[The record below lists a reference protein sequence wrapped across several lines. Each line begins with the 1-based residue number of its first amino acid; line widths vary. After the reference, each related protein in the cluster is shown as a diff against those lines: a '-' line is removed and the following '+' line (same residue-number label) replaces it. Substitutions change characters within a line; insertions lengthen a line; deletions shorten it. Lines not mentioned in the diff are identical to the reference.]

1 MISKELTLVMPTK
14 NHEGLIL
21 DNLKYIDSYLK
32 NNFTKYEIVIV
43 SNGSSEDNVNL
54 IKQNNSNFINHLIFK
69 QSGKGFA
76 VREGIKKSSYKYILI
91 CDADLSVDIKFVK
104 KFFKDGIPLA
114 NFVVGSRKLNE
125 SSVEKTPF
133 IRLLSG
139 GIFTYLT
146 KHYLGINISDTQ
158 CGFKLIDKSKFLNCD
173 KYYSNDFFYD
183 VELFLL
189 AKKLFLSVTEV
200 PVQYIHN
207 NKSSLRLFSDSI
219 QMFFKLIS
227 IKKNIK
233 KIN

>member
-1 MISKELTLVMPTK
+1 MISKELTLVIPTK
-14 NHEGLIL
+14 NHEGLVL
-21 DNLKYIDSYLK
+21 DNLKYINSYLK

-54 IKQNNSNFINHLIFK
+54 IKQNNSNFINHLIFE

-76 VREGIKKSSYKYILI
+76 VREGIKESSYKYILI

-104 KFFKDGIPLA
+104 KFFKEGIPLA

-146 KHYLGINISDTQ
+146 KYYLGINISDTQ

-189 AKKLFLSVTEV
+189 AKKLFLTIAEV

-207 NKSSLRLFSDSI
+207 SKSSLRLFSDSI
-219 QMFFKLIS
+219 QMFFKLIT